1 MTANLITTLL
11 HLATN
16 LLPSIIA
23 SAQAHSSSSS
33 NSNNSENE
41 RAFVAVEDFERLIR
55 TLEEIKAT
63 LSDAKEREIR
73 DHSVW
78 LEELKKVTDSS
89 HKRQQ
94 IEELSILSDLA
105 MAEEIPETALMQE
118 IPDASLTKAL
128 LEKLTQ
134 LVLLQQTAVQQP
146 PLQHAPATEGLL
158 QSSPISVKLDGANYA
173 IWSQA
178 AEMYIKGCDK
188 LKHIKGDGNPPRP
201 GDPLYQKW
209 DIDDSV
215 VKGWLL
221 SSLHEKLFV
230 NFIRYPTARD
240 VWDAIA
246 STFNNGNDTAQVF
259 DLNKRVARL
268 KQSGRGV
275 EEYYN
280 ELQTLWREIDFRRPN
295 PMIHIEDIEKF
306 NGFIQETRVYTFLDG
321 LDDRLDN
328 VRADVLQMSPFPT
341 VEQAY
346 ARVRREATRQ
356 EIMMKGGKD
365 ITHESVAMVSKG
377 YKQPMV
383 NLSLNKNISSLDKSK
398 LKCTYC
404 GGIRHVRKNCF
415 KLTGNHPDWWKEP
428 KKKFSS
434 KGRVNSVNSEK
445 AHADP
450 NLVSSASI
458 QYPNSRTSQ
467 PMQSTMQHG
476 SSSDPEV
483 GQVGTNSA
491 SAQCVA
497 ATGSGS
503 GSLRLTSDIK
513 NMDQILEE
521 EEVSIQALG
530 TGNPP
535 DHMSGD
541 EMSDEDLLDY

>member
-1 MTANLITTLL
+1 MTGNLITTLL
-11 HLATN
+11 SLATN

-94 IEELSILSDLA
+94 IEE
-105 MAEEIPETALMQE
+105 
-118 IPDASLTKAL
+118 IPDAALTKAL

-134 LVLLQQTAVQQP
+134 LVLLQQTGVQQP

-178 AEMYIKGCDK
+178 AEMYVKGRDK
-188 LKHIKGDGNPPRP
+188 LKHIKGDENPPRP

-221 SSLHEKLFV
+221 NSLHEKLFV

-246 STFNNGNDTAQVF
+246 STFYNGNDTAQVF
-259 DLNKRVARL
+259 DLNKRVTRL

-356 EIMMKGGKD
+356 GIMMKGGKD

-377 YKQPMV
+377 YKQPMI

-404 GGIRHVRKNCF
+404 GGIKHVRENCF
-415 KLTGNHPDWWKEP
+415 KLTGNYPNWWKEP
-428 KKKFSS
+428 NKKFSS
-434 KGRVNSVNSEK
+434 KGRVNSFNSKK

-483 GQVGTNSA
+483 GRVGTNSA

-497 ATGSGS
+497 AIGSGS
-503 GSLRLTSDIK
+503 GSLHLTSDIE
-513 NMDQILEE
+513 NMGKKPGYPHE
-521 EEVSIQALG
+521 
-530 TGNPP
+530 
-535 DHMSGD
+535 GD
-541 EMSDEDLLDY
+541 DWPWY